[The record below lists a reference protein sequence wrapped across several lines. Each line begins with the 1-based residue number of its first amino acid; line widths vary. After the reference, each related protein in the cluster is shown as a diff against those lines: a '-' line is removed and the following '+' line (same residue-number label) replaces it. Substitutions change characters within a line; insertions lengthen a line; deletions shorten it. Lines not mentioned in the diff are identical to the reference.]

1 VPRGQPATFALTEVI
16 RGWTEGLQLMKEGDK
31 FMFYIPQELGWGERG
46 SGAQI
51 PPFATVIFEVEL
63 IKVN

>member
-1 VPRGQPATFALTEVI
+1 
-16 RGWTEGLQLMKEGDK
+16 MKEGDK
-31 FMFYIPQELGWGERG
+31 FIFYIPYDLGYGERG

-51 PPFATVIFEVEL
+51 PPYSTLIFEVEL